1 MVPRWRVGGW
11 PTHGSALASS
21 GSLRRNDGIT
31 LGDRLPRHG
40 ADRHGVGVVA
50 NEGEVGNAGD
60 VDEPRRPRQ
69 PHRQHG
75 DQRLPA
81 GDDARAVIRGQ
92 QPAGLADAA
101 GPHVVESN
109 RLHIG
114 LPERPPAHDVAVT
127 MASGRLLHQ

>member
-1 MVPRWRVGGW
+1 MADPRQRLGQQRQ
-11 PTHGSALASS
+11 LA
-21 GSLRRNDGIT
+21 RNDRIT
-31 LGDRLPRHG
+31 LGDTLSCHG
-40 ADRHGVGVVA
+40 ANGHGVGVVA

-81 GDDARAVIRGQ
+81 GDDARAIIGGQ

-109 RLHIG
+109 RLHFG
-114 LPERPPAHDVAVT
+114 LPERPPAHDTAVT
-127 MASGRLLHQ
+127 MASGRLFHQ